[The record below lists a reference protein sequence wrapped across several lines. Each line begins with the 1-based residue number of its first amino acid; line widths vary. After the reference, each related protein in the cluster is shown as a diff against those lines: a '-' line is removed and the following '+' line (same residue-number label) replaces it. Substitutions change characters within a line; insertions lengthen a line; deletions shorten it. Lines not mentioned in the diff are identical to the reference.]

1 MDHASWSMVQD
12 LINRKEHMKTIKYNG
27 REYKLP
33 FNVQL
38 PEDPTVQVEIK
49 NRLGGES
56 TTLPE
61 FAAAVYDTIIGAE
74 MFGDYDTVRKG
85 LDWFRQHFAKQYMV
99 LLD

>member
-1 MDHASWSMVQD
+1 
-12 LINRKEHMKTIKYNG
+12 MKTIKYNG

-61 FAAAVYDTIIGAE
+61 FAAAVYDTIIGCRN
-74 MFGDYDTVRKG
+74 VWG
-85 LDWFRQHFAKQYMV
+85 L
-99 LLD
+99 

>member
-1 MDHASWSMVQD
+1 MVHGTRHN
-12 LINRKEHMKTIKYNG
+12 NRKEHMKTIKYNG

-74 MFGDYDTVRKG
+74 MFGDYNKATNGELVRN
-85 LDWFRQHFAKQYMV
+85 LWN
-99 LLD
+99 

>member
-1 MDHASWSMVQD
+1 
-12 LINRKEHMKTIKYNG
+12 
-27 REYKLP
+27 LP

-85 LDWFRQHFAKQYMV
+85 LDWFRQHFAKTIHGSV
-99 LLD
+99 RLDVMGQGSSPWPLVII

>member
-1 MDHASWSMVQD
+1 MVHGTRQN
-12 LINRKEHMKTIKYNG
+12 NRKEHMKTIKYNG

-74 MFGDYDTVRKG
+74 MFGDYDAVRKG